1 MKKRKINT
9 ITLPEK
15 VGGQY
20 WLQDDNELGKSFD
33 LISIEGVNGQWIL
46 KSNKNA
52 RVINSN
58 QESLKS
64 IILEPMN
71 FYALKLANS
80 QENAFF
86 FTEPITNNRQCYKK
100 YMVKEGYNLL
110 IGRSERNDIVFNNKF
125 VSSTHAKLV
134 LYKNQWTITD
144 LNSAN
149 GTFVNSYRVTN
160 KY

>member
-20 WLQDDNELGKSFD
+20 WLQDDNELGQSFD

-80 QENAFF
+80 QENAFVH
-86 FTEPITNNRQCYKK
+86 RA
-100 YMVKEGYNLL
+100 YN
-110 IGRSERNDIVFNNKF
+110 
-125 VSSTHAKLV
+125 
-134 LYKNQWTITD
+134 
-144 LNSAN
+144 
-149 GTFVNSYRVTN
+149 
-160 KY
+160 